1 MAKNIGVGVQLTAD
15 ASAFKKSI
23 DDVSAAVARNQKATI
38 RAAQETRDAF
48 GVLRD
53 DQGRIVEGLTKWQ
66 KDLGYYVDDLGRV
79 RTAND
84 RFVDG
89 LTTLQKKIGLE
100 IDEAGT
106 VYNRAGEIVEGLN
119 KSAQQATQAAVPAFD
134 SIDQSLSKISRDALL
149 AANGFNGLKGGL
161 DVLFG
166 AGNKLSAVVD
176 GVGKIAHSALAFQQI
191 RDQIK
196 LLREQFGGLSKA
208 AQVARA
214 AFSSFSNAG
223 GGFKGVRAG
232 LSSIKAGL
240 KSVEAEA
247 VVAQAQLAL
256 IGAAIGATIAIH
268 QKLIDNAIS
277 TIDPALKGLDQYR
290 ERYEEIARAA
300 KDAGASVESLGDALK
315 YAGQA
320 GGDKANLE
328 QFIKALKANQETGM
342 SSEGRA
348 VADNGLGVF
357 RYLKQAFNPVGASIE
372 QLTGQEAANNRAI
385 IKGLDSIG
393 ADWATPGKSGES
405 ERQELFAAISSFVD
419 RFNEQYGEQKK
430 ESDKIAADIEALQL
444 IIEAVGDDNERKQE
458 LETLAQTMRER
469 QAAAI
474 QAETEAARAKILAD
488 AGIDK
493 YLQTQDKT
501 AQAVADYGA
510 TVEKWRALVDDGTIS
525 GEQFEQASG
534 ALASSI
540 RGALLQRLG
549 VQLPA
554 AVDDTAKAFAEL
566 QDAVDAGVLS
576 SDDYGRAVQSL
587 QEAAARKLA
596 QAAGLDFSPESP
608 SAFQI
613 APQGAGE
620 TFEQLRAR
628 LDKSFEQ
635 FKERLDDSLARQ
647 EIAQSDYER
656 LLASYKEKSAET
668 LQASQDAAAQALAS
682 AQGLDLDAPRKA
694 AQAAKSLETQLEEWK
709 DAARAGTISQEA
721 LSKAEAALTLAI
733 SERDKAAKEEAEKA
747 RETARKQALQDTGIN
762 ALRSQAQALEKET
775 TWRGELEETMKQA
788 RKAYKDGTIT
798 LQDLNQ
804 AHKDYKAIVKAKT
817 KEEKAQA
824 RDAARQTLGVDSL
837 MESLKS
843 PAQKLN
849 ETLNQIGSALASS
862 FIDRGEYDALRS
874 KAFQE
879 YRDALDDFN
888 NGQTGGDA
896 PKAERV
902 AAGSSLSD
910 SREFYKAVVNQM
922 SPRSYEKK
930 IEDTTARLAET
941 QDAAYRAQVE
951 GNELLAQ
958 FVAGAGLAG
967 VPVFG

>member
-53 DQGRIVEGLTKWQ
+53 DQGRIVEGLSKWQ
-66 KDLGYYVDDLGRV
+66 KELGYYVDDLGRV

-89 LTTLQKKIGLE
+89 LTTLQRKIGLE
-100 IDEAGT
+100 VDAAGT

-119 KSAQQATQAAVPAFD
+119 KSAQQAAQAAVPGLE
-134 SIDQSLSKISRDALL
+134 SVDQTLSKISRDALL
-149 AANGFNGLKGGL
+149 AANGFQGLKGGL

-196 LLREQFGGLSKA
+196 LLKEQFPALGKA
-208 AQVARA
+208 AQAARA
-214 AFSSFSNAG
+214 AVASFSNAG
-223 GGFKGVRAG
+223 GGFKGIQAG
-232 LSSIKAGL
+232 LSSVKGSL

-247 VVAQAQLAL
+247 TIAQAKLAL
-256 IGAAIGATIAIH
+256 IGVAIGATIAIH
-268 QKLIDNAIS
+268 QRLIQSAIES
-277 TIDPALKGLDQYR
+277 IDPALKGLDQYR
-290 ERYEEIARAA
+290 EKYEEIAKAA
-300 KDAGASVESLGDALK
+300 KNAGDTVESIGDAIK
-315 YAGQA
+315 YAANA

-328 QFIKALKANQETGM
+328 SFIEALKANQETGL
-342 SSEGRA
+342 SSESRA
-348 VADNGLGVF
+348 VADNGLGVW
-357 RYLKQAFNPVGASIE
+357 RYIKQGFNPVGAAVE
-372 QLTGQEAANNRAI
+372 DLTGQEAANNRALI
-385 IKGLDSIG
+385 QGLDAMG
-393 ADWATPGKSGES
+393 ADWLTPGKSAES
-405 ERQELFAAISSFVD
+405 ERGELLAAIASYVETI
-419 RFNEQYGEQKK
+419 NERYGEQQK
-430 ESDKIAADIEALQL
+430 ESEKIAADLETLQ
-444 IIEAVGDDNERKQE
+444 IVIDAVGDDAERKQE
-458 LETLAQTMRER
+458 LETLAEKLRER
-469 QAAAI
+469 ETAAI
-474 QAETEAARAKILAD
+474 EAETAAERAKTLAD

-510 TVEKWRALVDDGTIS
+510 TVEKWRALVDNGTIT
-525 GEQFEQASG
+525 GEEFAQASG

-540 RGALLQRLG
+540 RGELLQRLG
-549 VQLPA
+549 VKLPE
-554 AVDDTAKAFAEL
+554 AVDDTAQSFEQL
-566 QDAVDAGVLS
+566 QAAVDAGVLS
-576 SDDYGRAVQSL
+576 SDDYGRAVRSL
-587 QEAAARKLA
+587 QESAAQRLA
-596 QAAGLDFSPESP
+596 QTAGLDLTPEKS
-608 SAFQI
+608 STV
-613 APQGAGE
+613 E
-620 TFEQLRAR
+620 TFE
-628 LDKSFEQ
+628 D
-635 FKERLDDSLARQ
+635 FKKRLDDALDRQ
-647 EIAQSDYER
+647 EIAQTDYER
-656 LLASYKEKSAET
+656 LIAAYRQKSAET
-668 LQASQDAAAQALAS
+668 LQATQDAAAQTLAS

-694 AQAAKSLETQLEEWK
+694 AQAAKSLEDKLKEWR
-709 DAARAGTISQEA
+709 DAAAAGTVSQEA

-733 SERDKAAKEEAEKA
+733 QERDKAAKEEAEKA

-798 LQDLNQ
+798 LADLNQ
-804 AHKDYKAIVKAKT
+804 AHKDYTAIVKAKT

-849 ETLNQIGSALASS
+849 ETLNQIGSALANS

-874 KAFQE
+874 KAFKE

-888 NGQTGGDA
+888 KGQTGGDA

-910 SREFYKAVVNQM
+910 SRELYKAIVNQM